1 MLAPKAVASASKPKW
16 VPASITE
23 ENVAAFVQAVT
34 EARKANE
41 SVVEFNGK
49 KYGIKSIKE
58 DASAEDQGL
67 AKKIQDVGTED
78 APKQASDEV
87 PAEVKEED
95 AEEIKGD
102 NHDEKEADADEMPK
116 LDDPKVEE
124 ELSGNQH
131 KLDLNK
137 NGKVDGDDLKK
148 LRTMKNESTESLLE
162 SMDKMSKPDLWVAHA
177 NHKMDSDP
185 EISMDRENVHHHA
198 KAAAAIESHVATK
211 FGDQHA
217 TAMKSHTDL
226 IHGVKTQMNSPESDK
241 EDLRD
246 AKKLRKQHGA
256 SHDAFNHLGES
267 ADVDSEEKPA
277 NHAEPDADDMGGESD
292 NDADNKD
299 EDEDKVNEERDW
311 SGHEPINWVKHPN
324 NGTLHLPHDVKS
336 KLHGHVYPKGTNQDD
351 WRADHPTNPKEHP
364 AAVARVKAKGRTYGS
379 PMNGMD
385 TYNESTQLTGEQV
398 MASLAAA
405 YVKMNEGAPADAEAG
420 PEVMDPATQKMKDDS
435 DDETEIVDLL
445 PTAAQDGADKLD
457 AAEKPAPAN
466 KSEALPKVAIVDAP
480 TKLGESVEVNEGAY
494 VGGPEHAQAQWTG
507 GINSKKSNEIR
518 KHLIDKGHSFS
529 DHSHVAAN
537 KQSNTH
543 YISMNSKEG
552 HEELQKIKKKHGL
565 GHYPYG
571 TPGHLS
577 SQDHKG
583 KAEKE
588 DLPTHVK
595 HDHSASYM

>member
-1 MLAPKAVASASKPKW
+1 MNLKSLQSVAESYLAMLAPKAVASASKPKW

-67 AKKIQDVGTED
+67 AKKIQDVGTEN
-78 APKQASDEV
+78 APKQPSDEV

-95 AEEIKGD
+95 SEEIKGD

-148 LRTMKNESTESLLE
+148 LRGEEKEE
-162 SMDKMSKPDLWVAHA
+162 
-177 NHKMDSDP
+177 DSD
-185 EISMDRENVHHHA
+185 E
-198 KAAAAIESHVATK
+198 K
-211 FGDQHA
+211 
-217 TAMKSHTDL
+217 
-226 IHGVKTQMNSPESDK
+226 
-241 EDLRD
+241 D
-246 AKKLRKQHGA
+246 ADEK
-256 SHDAFNHLGES
+256 DA
-267 ADVDSEEKPA
+267 D
-277 NHAEPDADDMGGESD
+277 HAEPDADDMGGESD
-292 NDADNKD
+292 NDADNED
-299 EDEDKVNEERDW
+299 EDEKEE
-311 SGHEPINWVKHPN
+311 EK
-324 NGTLHLPHDVKS
+324 
-336 KLHGHVYPKGTNQDD
+336 PK
-351 WRADHPTNPKEHP
+351 
-364 AAVARVKAKGRTYGS
+364 
-379 PMNGMD
+379 M
-385 TYNESTQLTGEQV
+385 TGEQV

-420 PEVMDPATQKMKDDS
+420 PEVMDPSTQKMKDDA
-435 DDETEIVDLL
+435 DDETEVVDML

-457 AAEKPAPAN
+457 SAEKPAPAN

>member
-1 MLAPKAVASASKPKW
+1 MNLKSLQSVAESYIAMLAPKAVASASKPKW

-67 AKKIQDVGTED
+67 AKKIQDVGTEN
-78 APKQASDEV
+78 APKQPSDEV

-95 AEEIKGD
+95 SEEIKGD
-102 NHDEKEADADEMPK
+102 NHDEKEVKADEMPK
-116 LDDPKVEE
+116 LDDPNVEE

-148 LRTMKNESTESLLE
+148 LRGEEKEE
-162 SMDKMSKPDLWVAHA
+162 
-177 NHKMDSDP
+177 DSD
-185 EISMDRENVHHHA
+185 EKD
-198 KAAAAIESHVATK
+198 
-211 FGDQHA
+211 GD
-217 TAMKSHTDL
+217 
-226 IHGVKTQMNSPESDK
+226 
-241 EDLRD
+241 
-246 AKKLRKQHGA
+246 
-256 SHDAFNHLGES
+256 
-267 ADVDSEEKPA
+267 EKDA

-292 NDADNKD
+292 NDADNED
-299 EDEDKVNEERDW
+299 EDEKEE
-311 SGHEPINWVKHPN
+311 EK
-324 NGTLHLPHDVKS
+324 
-336 KLHGHVYPKGTNQDD
+336 PK
-351 WRADHPTNPKEHP
+351 
-364 AAVARVKAKGRTYGS
+364 
-379 PMNGMD
+379 M
-385 TYNESTQLTGEQV
+385 TGEQV

-457 AAEKPAPAN
+457 SAEKPAPAN

>member
-1 MLAPKAVASASKPKW
+1 MNLKLLRSVAESYLAMLAPKAVASASKPKW

-148 LRTMKNESTESLLE
+148 LRGEEKEE
-162 SMDKMSKPDLWVAHA
+162 
-177 NHKMDSDP
+177 DSD
-185 EISMDRENVHHHA
+185 EKD
-198 KAAAAIESHVATK
+198 
-211 FGDQHA
+211 GD
-217 TAMKSHTDL
+217 
-226 IHGVKTQMNSPESDK
+226 
-241 EDLRD
+241 
-246 AKKLRKQHGA
+246 
-256 SHDAFNHLGES
+256 
-267 ADVDSEEKPA
+267 EKDA
-277 NHAEPDADDMGGESD
+277 NHAEPDADNMGGESD

-457 AAEKPAPAN
+457 SAEKPAPAN